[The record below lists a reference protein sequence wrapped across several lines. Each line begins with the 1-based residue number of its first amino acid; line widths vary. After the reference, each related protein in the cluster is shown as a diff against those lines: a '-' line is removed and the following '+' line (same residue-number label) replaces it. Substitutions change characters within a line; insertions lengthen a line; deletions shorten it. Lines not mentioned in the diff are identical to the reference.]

1 MIKTVTV
8 NVAGQVFHIDEDAF
22 DALSAYL
29 KTIKKMYGKEEGG
42 DEILAD
48 IESRIAEVFIEKL
61 KLAGKTVVS
70 LADVEHVI
78 AMLGRPEELEDGE
91 GESREASTESGF
103 DFNQKAEKRLYR
115 NPDDQVIAGVCSG
128 LASYFGISDP
138 IWIRLLFIILVVT
151 GIGSGALIYI
161 ILWIIVPE
169 AKTTAQKLQMKGEPV
184 NLENLEKS
192 FKEGMQNFE
201 NNIQNI
207 KEDSTFNQIIRGLGQ
222 VVATIAKA
230 VFIFLKG
237 LILFISAVVGFA
249 VVVVLFTIT
258 VAAITTTPF
267 LNDVL
272 FENPLMGVVGIIGLV
287 MVLATISISLV
298 LIPFQLFSKRAK
310 PFRKEVNLILTVL
323 TIVGTIML
331 FAGAM
336 NVIREFN
343 TEESLTKTTDIPDT
357 PALDTLIIR
366 ALPKSI
372 TAKDLDIRIG
382 WLKYEIDGEENL
394 FGKVKV
400 HLEASP
406 DSSFHILENYSAK
419 GADRTKATKNVRNMA
434 YDYKLNGNQL
444 LLSESISA
452 RVGHNKWR
460 DQEVNFTLQVPEGT
474 ILVFS
479 EIAEMIKSK
488 PAVKSN
494 LVHIPLEST
503 AWKIEQ
509 GFLVPLDTNI
519 VVDESEEDKLLAD
532 VTPSTS
538 FNNVEISGYINA
550 EIIGGSDIKVL
561 TNSPDKF
568 SVKVRGDKLVLQ
580 SNPSIYSGNRKAP
593 KVKIYMPIPDE
604 IDLTGLC
611 DAEVSGF
618 NRGDLK
624 VTASG
629 SSTVS
634 FNGTNIDKAI
644 IELNGVSNFKG
655 FGKIND
661 ADIQASGSSSIRTLE
676 IEMDRLKIDLSGA
689 SDAEVNVADKI
700 SGEISGA
707 STLSYKGRPN
717 LQVNSSGAAKIKS
730 IQ

>member
-1 MIKTVTV
+1 
-8 NVAGQVFHIDEDAF
+8 
-22 DALSAYL
+22 
-29 KTIKKMYGKEEGG
+29 
-42 DEILAD
+42 
-48 IESRIAEVFIEKL
+48 
-61 KLAGKTVVS
+61 
-70 LADVEHVI
+70 
-78 AMLGRPEELEDGE
+78 
-91 GESREASTESGF
+91 
-103 DFNQKAEKRLYR
+103 
-115 NPDDQVIAGVCSG
+115 
-128 LASYFGISDP
+128 
-138 IWIRLLFIILVVT
+138 
-151 GIGSGALIYI
+151 
-161 ILWIIVPE
+161 
-169 AKTTAQKLQMKGEPV
+169 
-184 NLENLEKS
+184 
-192 FKEGMQNFE
+192 
-201 NNIQNI
+201 
-207 KEDSTFNQIIRGLGQ
+207 
-222 VVATIAKA
+222 
-230 VFIFLKG
+230 
-237 LILFISAVVGFA
+237 
-249 VVVVLFTIT
+249 
-258 VAAITTTPF
+258 
-267 LNDVL
+267 
-272 FENPLMGVVGIIGLV
+272 
-287 MVLATISISLV
+287 
-298 LIPFQLFSKRAK
+298 
-310 PFRKEVNLILTVL
+310 
-323 TIVGTIML
+323 ML

-343 TEESLTKTTDIPDT
+343 TEESLTKTTDIPDA

-366 ALPKSI
+366 ALPQSV
-372 TAKDLDIRIG
+372 TAKNLDIRIG
-382 WLKYEIDGEENL
+382 WLKYEINGEENL

-400 HLEASP
+400 HLEQSP

-419 GADRTKATKNVRNMA
+419 GADRTKATKNVRNLA
-434 YDYKLNGNQL
+434 YDYKFNGNQL

-460 DQEVNFTLQVPEGT
+460 DQEVNFTLQIPEGT

-479 EIAEMIKSK
+479 EIAELIESK
-488 PAVKSN
+488 PPVKSN
-494 LVHIPLEST
+494 LAHIPLEST
-503 AWKIEQ
+503 AWKMEQ

-519 VVDESEEDKLLAD
+519 VVDESGEDNFLAD
-532 VTPSTS
+532 ITPSTS
-538 FNNVEISGYINA
+538 FSNVEISGYINA

-580 SNPSIYSGNRKAP
+580 SNPSIYTGNRKAP
-593 KVKIYMPIPDE
+593 KVKIYMPVLDE
-604 IDLTGLC
+604 IDLTGLS

-655 FGKIND
+655 FGKIKD

-707 STLSYKGRPN
+707 STLSYKGNPN
-717 LQVNSSGAAKIKS
+717 LQINSSGAAKIKA